1 MNDLFGELGL
11 NLIDK
16 FDLYGLLLGFLFVCL
31 DFQWM
36 DKNDER
42 ILKMSIFVSGLS
54 VLHHCRF
61 EPTAFN

>member
-42 ILKMSIFVSGLS
+42 ILKICLFLFPV
-54 VLHHCRF
+54 
-61 EPTAFN
+61 